1 MEKDVQK
8 QKDELLEE
16 SVEEGNDYR
25 MLGKE
30 DMIDGKLLS
39 VNGRNRKKI
48 VGIANIQIARHL
60 HGIYTSLCNKDIMEK
75 WTKKVLED

>member
-16 SVEEGNDYR
+16 SVEEGNYYR

-30 DMIDGKLLS
+30 DMMDGKLLS

-48 VGIANIQIARHL
+48 VGITNI
-60 HGIYTSLCNKDIMEK
+60 
-75 WTKKVLED
+75 